1 MSAPCVT
8 PESYGPG
15 ELCGATTI
23 PYVPAPGL
31 AETGLDLF
39 PLAVVAVALV
49 IVGLVVWALCERLER
64 RAAQA
69 DVKQVREDNEALVS
83 ENARYLRT
91 IELVDL
97 AFPSKRDAGSES

>member
-39 PLAVVAVALV
+39 PITVVAVVLV
-49 IVGLVVWALCERLER
+49 ILGLVVWVLIERMER
-64 RAAQA
+64 QAAQA
-69 DVKQVREDNEALVS
+69 DLRKARKDNEALVS

-91 IELVDL
+91 IELVDG